1 MSGFGHIAVGA
12 AAARLTAPSGVASW
26 PFVGRAA
33 VLSALALLPDI
44 DIVVSRFRTSE
55 DSPIAHR
62 AGFHSI
68 AFAGASGFLAT
79 AVARSGRRRRQGVI
93 VALVVGSHGVLD
105 AFGQT
110 AKGVALLWPA
120 SSKRLLGPWHV
131 FPSPPREP
139 RVVLATRPRS
149 PRCGAPRV
157 HPALGPR
164 GVSPTRLPSEM
175 TADLQRDGVAAS
187 VGTPAT
193 ALRPS
198 RPWSSHHW

>member
-1 MSGFGHIAVGA
+1 MSAFGHIAVGA

-33 VLSALALLPDI
+33 VLSGLALLPDI

-68 AFAGASGFLAT
+68 AFAGASGFLAA
-79 AVARSGRRRRQGVI
+79 AVAQSGRRRRQGMI

-110 AKGVALLWPA
+110 TKGVALLWPA

-131 FPSPPREP
+131 FPSPPVNRELFSRRGLGLLGAELLVFTP
-139 RVVLATRPRS
+139 LWVLAACPRHGC
-149 PRCGAPRV
+149 RAK
-157 HPALGPR
+157 
-164 GVSPTRLPSEM
+164 
-175 TADLQRDGVAAS
+175 
-187 VGTPAT
+187 
-193 ALRPS
+193 
-198 RPWSSHHW
+198 